1 MVFTVIILFTQL
13 PMLRFLSAAPP
24 PPGFH
29 FRDEPVG
36 GDAAVRELDL
46 LVFLMALL
54 SCAHAIRHRQ
64 LPLAFAGFG
73 LGIVVEQAS
82 LRFGGTHCHASGVVD
97 LSGCSSANSVVYYL
111 PWVYSCI
118 TLARR
123 LVDERSW
130 SFPLVCGL
138 FFFGMCGVYESQGP
152 MMGWWLWP
160 RDDLLVKADCRI
172 TQFGPPAVDG
182 RGLVAS
188 QHAYD
193 ALITRIFGVPALAPY
208 FHFAFGWGIAIA
220 FQWLHFRASL
230 GAALCCVIGG
240 PVIAMVW
247 DPPIRIL
254 GSLLGADQA
263 SAAMCVMA
271 LAFALPV
278 LLGVPLRTNQPTD
291 PLLFAIPFLNELYF
305 AYNATFGRGADVLPP
320 PLKLFVLTV
329 ALAAT
334 SAYARAAGVVRSS
347 TEGGPARP

>member
-1 MVFTVIILFTQL
+1 MGFFGTTPMPEGHLYIAEPIGGSMAVF
-13 PMLRFLSAAPP
+13 
-24 PPGFH
+24 
-29 FRDEPVG
+29 
-36 GDAAVRELDL
+36 ELDA
-46 LVFLMALL
+46 LVLVMCIL
-54 SCAHAIRHRQ
+54 SCIHAYKNSA
-64 LPLAFAGFG
+64 LPLVIAG
-73 LGIVVEQAS
+73 LGLGVVTEHAS
-82 LRFGGTHCHASGVVD
+82 LRLGGTHCHQSG
-97 LSGCSSANSVVYYL
+97 LINISECSSANSVFYYL